1 MASFFYAMHRILRL
15 RQPLLATIHSAEF
28 SAIAKH
34 PKNCGYCVR
43 DIEHPKLF
51 RAIYILLRAIFP
63 ALCCLRFCDSNEPC
77 MDKIFT
83 LVHRTTLAIEASIEA
98 LDDYELFGSFALDK
112 VPEDL
117 KNELNEVFG
126 NSDEDGKTAE
136 LVFCA

>member
-1 MASFFYAMHRILRL
+1 
-15 RQPLLATIHSAEF
+15 
-28 SAIAKH
+28 
-34 PKNCGYCVR
+34 
-43 DIEHPKLF
+43 
-51 RAIYILLRAIFP
+51 
-63 ALCCLRFCDSNEPC
+63 

-117 KNELNEVFG
+117 KKELNEVFG
-126 NSDEDGKTAE
+126 NSDEDGKTSE